1 MDRYTLFFL
10 ITILLPDIVLLVL
23 KNRFKSIWLIVGMI
37 FVPLFSYII
46 FYNFDYNLIAN
57 KYIYLIGFL
66 GAFVTLYLFLFFT
79 SYKES
84 SEPVKI
90 KHPILKTILFFIVQI
105 FSLTFIL
112 ALPWTLDTFPLSNT
126 DAILFTLFAPAEGA
140 DKFVIQTFINKV
152 LYGNV
157 LIYAL
162 FIVVPILLSVMLR
175 KVRIGIQFQQK
186 PFFMS
191 FSPNGSFLT
200 NLEQIEKNSAIFLF
214 ACVVASLPLAPGI
227 MSTPAFDAV
236 FMDGVDS
243 ELYKNHFILP
253 ESIAIPQKSVID
265 STEKAKNLIV
275 IFAESLENNFSSYT
289 SELNEWKKKGSN
301 FMPGGE
307 SVAGASWTIAGVTAA
322 LCGIPLNLPLGITEY
337 QGEHP
342 SYLPGATCIMD
353 LLQKA
358 DYNQFYVQGSSAE
371 FTQKRKF
378 WTYHGNVTVVDDSLV
393 KEKLGVDKSYHVF
406 WGVEDRMTFTAAR
419 QMLDSVAALQTPF
432 AGYFLTV
439 DTHQP
444 DGYLDS
450 ACHYSED
457 TPFKNALRCSSKQ
470 LGDFLSWIEAQ
481 PWYKNTVVLFTGDHT
496 MQMLSKKAGVP
507 KEEPL
512 YTTAFFLNAP
522 EGDYKTNRSFSNLD
536 LAPSILEAL
545 GWELPGHGFALGR
558 SLFANEPTMLE
569 IYGRDSLDVL
579 LRQRSVQYDSLL
591 YPR

>member
-1 MDRYTLFFL
+1 MDRYTPFFL
-10 ITILLPDIVLLVL
+10 IAILLPDIVLLVL

-66 GAFVTLYLFLFFT
+66 GAFVTLYLFLFLT

-227 MSTPAFDAV
+227 MSTPAFDAI
-236 FMDGVDS
+236 FMDGGDS
-243 ELYKNHFILP
+243 ELYKNHYILP
-253 ESIAIPQKSVID
+253 KSIAIPPRTAAD
-265 STEKAKNLIV
+265 STKNPKNLVV
-275 IFAESLENNFSSYT
+275 IFVESMENNFKAYT
-289 SELNEWKKKGSN
+289 PELNEWKKKGRN

-307 SVAGASWTIAGVTAA
+307 SVAGAGWTIAGVTAA
-322 LCGIPLNLPLGITEY
+322 LCGIPLNMPLGITEY
-337 QGEHP
+337 HGKHP

-371 FTQKRKF
+371 FTQKRDF
-378 WTYHGNVTVVDDSLV
+378 WTTHGNVTVVDDSLV

-406 WGVEDRMTFTAAR
+406 WGIEDRMTFTVAR
-419 QMLDSVAALQTPF
+419 QMLDSVAALQAPF

-444 DGYLDS
+444 NGYLDS

-522 EGDYKTNRSFSNLD
+522 EGDYKTRRTFSNLD